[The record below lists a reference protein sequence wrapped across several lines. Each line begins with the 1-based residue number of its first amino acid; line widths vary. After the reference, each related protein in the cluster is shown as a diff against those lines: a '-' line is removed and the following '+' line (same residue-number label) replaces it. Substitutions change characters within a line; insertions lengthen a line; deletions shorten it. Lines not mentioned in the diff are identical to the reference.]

1 MNSFN
6 LVSYLSSNIDI
17 DENQIKV
24 LVENCKSK
32 TVVKGNYL
40 LQEGE
45 KCKHTF
51 FVEQGLLRQYSIDSK
66 GKEHILQFASEG
78 WFVSDRE
85 SVYFNQAANY
95 YIQALETSKVLFLDE
110 QFILELSKTSSKF
123 VEFNNRL
130 LHNHIRNLQKRINL
144 LLSATAE
151 ERYLDFITV
160 YPDVLMRVP
169 QSMVASYLG
178 IAPESLSRVRKDMAK
193 KHFTSSS

>member
-45 KCKHTF
+45 KCK
-51 FVEQGLLRQYSIDSK
+51 Q

-130 LHNHIRNLQKRINL
+130 LHNHIRNLQKRISL

-151 ERYLDFITV
+151 ERYLDFISV

>member
-1 MNSFN
+1 M
-6 LVSYLSSNIDI
+6 
-17 DENQIKV
+17 
-24 LVENCKSK
+24 
-32 TVVKGNYL
+32 
-40 LQEGE
+40 
-45 KCKHTF
+45 
-51 FVEQGLLRQYSIDSK
+51 
-66 GKEHILQFASEG
+66 
-78 WFVSDRE
+78 SDRE